1 LPDPASTLPAANTS
15 AAAGPSESVRRLAG
29 LLAILGWAALIAQA
43 GFSITRHIAL
53 GNGAAY
59 GVMMYTGY
67 FTILT
72 NTLCAGVATALA
84 LGARTTRPGQAVL
97 RRPAVIT
104 AAAVSILL
112 VGVIYHLLLRDI
124 HHPVGL
130 EYACNIA
137 LHYLMPPLFVLLWW
151 IAVPR
156 GALVWRDLWPVFAFP
171 AAYAVYVLARG
182 ELAGVYPYPFF
193 DVTKIGYASVLWN
206 AAGLSALFVATA
218 CVMLALKR
226 SSTTR

>member
-1 LPDPASTLPAANTS
+1 MSTINISGESLAVTSGPA
-15 AAAGPSESVRRLAG
+15 VRRLAV
-29 LLAILGWAALIAQA
+29 LLAVLGWTALVLQA
-43 GFSITRHIAL
+43 WISVTRHIAL

-72 NTLCAGVATALA
+72 NALCAAVATAVA
-84 LGARTTRPGQAVL
+84 LGARASPALQAL
-97 RRPAVIT
+97 RRPAFIT

-112 VGVIYHLLLRDI
+112 VGVIYHLLLRAI

-137 LHYLMPPLFVLLWW
+137 LHYLVPPLFVSFWW
-151 IAVPR
+151 LAVPR
-156 GALVWRDLWPVFAFP
+156 GVLVWRDLWLAFVFP

-182 ELAGVYPYPFF
+182 EIAGVYPYPFF
-193 DVTKIGYASVLWN
+193 DVTKLGYSDVLRN
-206 AAGLSALFVATA
+206 AVGLSGVFVATGLT
-218 CVMLALKR
+218 MLALKR

>member
-1 LPDPASTLPAANTS
+1 MSTINISGESLAVTSGPA
-15 AAAGPSESVRRLAG
+15 VRRIAV
-29 LLAILGWAALIAQA
+29 LLAVLGWAALMLQA
-43 GFSITRHIAL
+43 WISVTRHIAL

-72 NTLCAGVATALA
+72 NALCAAVATAVA
-84 LGARTTRPGQAVL
+84 LGARASPALQVL
-97 RRPAVIT
+97 RRPAFIT

-112 VGVIYHLLLRDI
+112 VGVIYHLLLRAI

-137 LHYLMPPLFVLLWW
+137 LHYLVPPLFVSFWW
-151 IAVPR
+151 LAVPR
-156 GALVWRDLWPVFAFP
+156 GVLVWRDLWLAFAFP

-182 ELAGVYPYPFF
+182 EIAGVYPYPFF
-193 DVTKIGYASVLWN
+193 DVTKLGYSDVLRN
-206 AAGLSALFVATA
+206 AVGLSGVFVATGLT
-218 CVMLALKR
+218 MLALKR

>member
-1 LPDPASTLPAANTS
+1 MSTINISGESLAVTSGPA
-15 AAAGPSESVRRLAG
+15 VRRIAV
-29 LLAILGWAALIAQA
+29 LLAVLGWTALVLQA
-43 GFSITRHIAL
+43 WISVTRHIAL

-72 NTLCAGVATALA
+72 NALCAAVATAVA
-84 LGARTTRPGQAVL
+84 LGARASPALQAL
-97 RRPAVIT
+97 RRPAFIT

-112 VGVIYHLLLRDI
+112 VGVIYHLLLRAI

-137 LHYLMPPLFVLLWW
+137 LHYLVPPLFVSFWW
-151 IAVPR
+151 LAVPR
-156 GALVWRDLWPVFAFP
+156 GVLAWRDLWLAFAFP

-182 ELAGVYPYPFF
+182 EIAGVYPYPFF
-193 DVTKIGYASVLWN
+193 DVTKLGYSDVLRN
-206 AAGLSALFVATA
+206 AVGLSGVFVATGLT
-218 CVMLALKR
+218 MLALKR

>member
-1 LPDPASTLPAANTS
+1 MSTINISGESLAVTSGPA
-15 AAAGPSESVRRLAG
+15 VRRLAV
-29 LLAILGWAALIAQA
+29 LLAVLGCTALVLQA
-43 GFSITRHIAL
+43 WISVTRHIAL

-72 NTLCAGVATALA
+72 NALCAAVATAVA
-84 LGARTTRPGQAVL
+84 LGARASPALQAL
-97 RRPAVIT
+97 RRPAFIT

-112 VGVIYHLLLRDI
+112 VGVIYHLLLRAI

-137 LHYLMPPLFVLLWW
+137 LHYLVPPLFVSFWW
-151 IAVPR
+151 LAVPR
-156 GALVWRDLWPVFAFP
+156 GVLVWRDLWLAFAFP

-182 ELAGVYPYPFF
+182 EIAGVYPYPFF
-193 DVTKIGYASVLWN
+193 DVTKLGYSDVLRN
-206 AAGLSALFVATA
+206 AVGLSGVFVATGLT
-218 CVMLALKR
+218 MLALKR

>member
-1 LPDPASTLPAANTS
+1 MSTINISGESLAVTSGPA
-15 AAAGPSESVRRLAG
+15 VRRIAV
-29 LLAILGWAALIAQA
+29 LLAVLGWTALVLQA
-43 GFSITRHIAL
+43 WISVTRHIAL

-72 NTLCAGVATALA
+72 NALCAAVATAVA
-84 LGARTTRPGQAVL
+84 LGARASPALQAL
-97 RRPAVIT
+97 RRPAFIT

-112 VGVIYHLLLRDI
+112 VGVIYHLLLRAI

-137 LHYLMPPLFVLLWW
+137 LHYLVPPLFVSFWW
-151 IAVPR
+151 LAVPR
-156 GALVWRDLWPVFAFP
+156 GVLVWRDLWLAFAFP

-182 ELAGVYPYPFF
+182 EIAGVYPYPFF
-193 DVTKIGYASVLWN
+193 DVTKLGYSDVLRN
-206 AAGLSALFVATA
+206 AVGLSGVFVATGLT
-218 CVMLALKR
+218 MLALKR

>member
-1 LPDPASTLPAANTS
+1 MSTINISGESLAVTSGPA
-15 AAAGPSESVRRLAG
+15 VRRLAV
-29 LLAILGWAALIAQA
+29 LLAVLGWAALMLQA
-43 GFSITRHIAL
+43 WISVTRHIAL

-72 NTLCAGVATALA
+72 NALCAAVATAVA
-84 LGARTTRPGQAVL
+84 LGARASPALQAL
-97 RRPAVIT
+97 RRPAFIT

-112 VGVIYHLLLRDI
+112 VGVIYHLLLRAI

-137 LHYLMPPLFVLLWW
+137 LHYLVPPLFVSFWW
-151 IAVPR
+151 LAVPR
-156 GALVWRDLWPVFAFP
+156 GVLVWRDLWLAFAFP

-182 ELAGVYPYPFF
+182 EIAGVYPYPFF
-193 DVTKIGYASVLWN
+193 DVTKLGYSDVLRN
-206 AAGLSALFVATA
+206 AVGLSGVFVATGLT
-218 CVMLALKR
+218 MLALKR
-226 SSTTR
+226 SSTTS

>member
-1 LPDPASTLPAANTS
+1 MSTINISGESLAVTSGPA
-15 AAAGPSESVRRLAG
+15 VRRLAV
-29 LLAILGWAALIAQA
+29 LLAVLGWAALMLQA
-43 GFSITRHIAL
+43 WISVTRHIAL

-72 NTLCAGVATALA
+72 NALCAAVATAVA
-84 LGARTTRPGQAVL
+84 LGARASPALQAL
-97 RRPAVIT
+97 RRPAFIT

-112 VGVIYHLLLRDI
+112 VGVIYHLLLRAI

-137 LHYLMPPLFVLLWW
+137 LHYLVPPLFVSFWW
-151 IAVPR
+151 LAVPR
-156 GALVWRDLWPVFAFP
+156 GVLVWRDLWLAFAFP

-182 ELAGVYPYPFF
+182 EIAGVYPYPFF
-193 DVTKIGYASVLWN
+193 DVTKLGYSDVLRN
-206 AAGLSALFVATA
+206 AVGLSGVFVATGLT
-218 CVMLALKR
+218 MLALKR

>member
-1 LPDPASTLPAANTS
+1 MSTINISGESLAVTSGPA
-15 AAAGPSESVRRLAG
+15 VRRLAV
-29 LLAILGWAALIAQA
+29 LLAVLGWAALMLQA
-43 GFSITRHIAL
+43 WISITRHIAL

-72 NTLCAGVATALA
+72 NALCAAVATAVA
-84 LGARTTRPGQAVL
+84 LGARASPALQAL
-97 RRPAVIT
+97 RRPAFIT

-112 VGVIYHLLLRDI
+112 VGVIYHLLLRAI

-137 LHYLMPPLFVLLWW
+137 LHYLVPPLFVVFWW
-151 IAVPR
+151 LAVPR
-156 GALVWRDLWPVFAFP
+156 GVLVWRDLWLAFAFP

-182 ELAGVYPYPFF
+182 EIAGVYPYPFF
-193 DVTKIGYASVLWN
+193 DVTKLGYSDVLRN
-206 AAGLSALFVATA
+206 AVGLSGVFVATGLT
-218 CVMLALKR
+218 MLALKR

>member
-1 LPDPASTLPAANTS
+1 MSTINISGESLAVTSGPA
-15 AAAGPSESVRRLAG
+15 VRRLAV
-29 LLAILGWAALIAQA
+29 LLAVLGWAALMLQA
-43 GFSITRHIAL
+43 WISVTRHIAL

-72 NTLCAGVATALA
+72 NALCAAVATAVA
-84 LGARTTRPGQAVL
+84 LGARASPALQAL
-97 RRPAVIT
+97 RRPAFIT

-112 VGVIYHLLLRDI
+112 VGVIYHLLLRAI

-137 LHYLMPPLFVLLWW
+137 LHYLVPPLFVVFWW
-151 IAVPR
+151 LAVPR
-156 GALVWRDLWPVFAFP
+156 GVLVWRDLWLAFEFP

-193 DVTKIGYASVLWN
+193 DVTKLGYSDVLRN
-206 AAGLSALFVATA
+206 AVGLSGVFVATGLT
-218 CVMLALKR
+218 MLALKR

>member
-1 LPDPASTLPAANTS
+1 MATINVNEDPLAVTRHHA
-15 AAAGPSESVRRLAG
+15 VQRLAV
-29 LLAILGWAALIAQA
+29 LLAVLGWTALVLQA
-43 GFSITRHIAL
+43 WISVTRHISL

-72 NTLCAGVATALA
+72 NALCAAVATAVA
-84 LGARTTRPGQAVL
+84 LGARVRPALQAL
-97 RRPAVIT
+97 RRPAFIT

-112 VGVIYHLLLRDI
+112 VGVIYHLLLRAI

-137 LHYLMPPLFVLLWW
+137 LHYLVPPLFVVFWW
-151 IAVPR
+151 LAVPR
-156 GALVWRDLWPVFAFP
+156 GVLVWRDLWLAFAFP
-171 AAYAVYVLARG
+171 AVYAVYVLARG

-193 DVTKIGYASVLWN
+193 DVTKLGYVDVLRN
-206 AAGLSALFVATA
+206 AAGLSAVFVTTAIALFAI
-218 CVMLALKR
+218 KR
-226 SSTTR
+226 TPIGR

>member
-1 LPDPASTLPAANTS
+1 MSTINISGESLAVTSGPA
-15 AAAGPSESVRRLAG
+15 VRRLAV
-29 LLAILGWAALIAQA
+29 LLAVLGWAALMLQA
-43 GFSITRHIAL
+43 WISITRHIAL

-72 NTLCAGVATALA
+72 NALCAAVATAVA
-84 LGARTTRPGQAVL
+84 LGARASPAFQAL
-97 RRPAVIT
+97 RRPAFIT

-112 VGVIYHLLLRDI
+112 VGVIYHLLLRAI

-137 LHYLMPPLFVLLWW
+137 LHYLVPPLFVSFWW
-151 IAVPR
+151 LAVPR
-156 GALVWRDLWPVFAFP
+156 GVLVWRDLWLAFAFP

-182 ELAGVYPYPFF
+182 EIAGVYPYPFF
-193 DVTKIGYASVLWN
+193 DVTKLGYSDVLRN
-206 AAGLSALFVATA
+206 AVGLSGVFVATGLT
-218 CVMLALKR
+218 MLALKR
-226 SSTTR
+226 SSTTS

>member
-1 LPDPASTLPAANTS
+1 MSTINISGESLAVTSGPA
-15 AAAGPSESVRRLAG
+15 VRRLAV
-29 LLAILGWAALIAQA
+29 LLAVLGWTALVLQA
-43 GFSITRHIAL
+43 WISVTRHIAL

-72 NTLCAGVATALA
+72 NALCAAVATAVA
-84 LGARTTRPGQAVL
+84 LGARASPALQAL
-97 RRPAVIT
+97 RRPAFIT

-112 VGVIYHLLLRDI
+112 VGVIYHLLLRAI
-124 HHPVGL
+124 LHPVGL

-137 LHYLMPPLFVLLWW
+137 LHYLVPPLFVSFWW
-151 IAVPR
+151 LAVPR
-156 GALVWRDLWPVFAFP
+156 GVLVWRDLWLAFAFP

-182 ELAGVYPYPFF
+182 EIAGVYPYPFF
-193 DVTKIGYASVLWN
+193 DVTKLGYSDVLRN
-206 AAGLSALFVATA
+206 AVGLSGVFVATGLT
-218 CVMLALKR
+218 MLALKR

>member
-1 LPDPASTLPAANTS
+1 MATIDVSGRPLAVAS
-15 AAAGPSESVRRLAG
+15 GPVVQRLAV
-29 LLAILGWAALIAQA
+29 LLAVLGWTALVLQA
-43 GFSITRHIAL
+43 WISVTRHIAL

-72 NTLCAGVATALA
+72 NALCAAVATAVA
-84 LGARTTRPGQAVL
+84 LGARASPALQAL
-97 RRPAVIT
+97 RRPAFIT

-112 VGVIYHLLLRDI
+112 VGVIYHLLLRAI

-137 LHYLMPPLFVLLWW
+137 LHYLVPPLFVSFWW
-151 IAVPR
+151 LAVPR
-156 GALVWRDLWPVFAFP
+156 GVLVWRDLWLAFAFP

-182 ELAGVYPYPFF
+182 EIAGVYPYPFF
-193 DVTKIGYASVLWN
+193 DVTKLGYSDVLRN
-206 AAGLSALFVATA
+206 AVGLSGVFVATGLT
-218 CVMLALKR
+218 MLALKR

>member
-1 LPDPASTLPAANTS
+1 MSTINISGESLAVTSGPA
-15 AAAGPSESVRRLAG
+15 VRRLAV
-29 LLAILGWAALIAQA
+29 LLAVLGWAALMLQA
-43 GFSITRHIAL
+43 WISITRHIAL

-72 NTLCAGVATALA
+72 NALCAAVATAVA
-84 LGARTTRPGQAVL
+84 LGARASPALQAL
-97 RRPAVIT
+97 RRPAFIT

-112 VGVIYHLLLRDI
+112 VGVIYHLLLRAI

-137 LHYLMPPLFVLLWW
+137 LHYLVPPLFVAFWW
-151 IAVPR
+151 
-156 GALVWRDLWPVFAFP
+156 LAFP

-182 ELAGVYPYPFF
+182 EIAGVYPYPFF
-193 DVTKIGYASVLWN
+193 DVTKLGYSDVLRN
-206 AAGLSALFVATA
+206 AVGLSGVFVATGLT
-218 CVMLALKR
+218 MLALKR

>member
-1 LPDPASTLPAANTS
+1 MSTINISGESLAVTSGPA
-15 AAAGPSESVRRLAG
+15 VRRLAV
-29 LLAILGWAALIAQA
+29 LLAVLGWTALVLQA
-43 GFSITRHIAL
+43 WISVTRHIAL

-72 NTLCAGVATALA
+72 NALCAAVATAVA
-84 LGARTTRPGQAVL
+84 LGARASPALQAL
-97 RRPAVIT
+97 RRPAFIT

-112 VGVIYHLLLRDI
+112 VGVIYHLLLRAI

-137 LHYLMPPLFVLLWW
+137 LHYLVPPLFVSFWW
-151 IAVPR
+151 LAVPR
-156 GALVWRDLWPVFAFP
+156 GVLVWRDLWLAFAFP

-182 ELAGVYPYPFF
+182 EIAGVYPYPFF
-193 DVTKIGYASVLWN
+193 DVTKLGYSDVLRN
-206 AAGLSALFVATA
+206 AVGLSGVFVATGLT
-218 CVMLALKR
+218 MLALKR

>member
-1 LPDPASTLPAANTS
+1 LLDLASTPS
-15 AAAGPSESVRRLAG
+15 ASVRRLAV
-29 LLAILGWAALIAQA
+29 LLAVLGWTALVLQA
-43 GFSITRHIAL
+43 WISVTRHIAL

-84 LGARTTRPGQAVL
+84 LGGRATPSWQTL
-97 RRPAVIT
+97 RRPAIIT

-130 EYACNIA
+130 ERACNVA
-137 LHYLMPPLFVLLWW
+137 LHYLVPPLFVLLWW

-156 GALVWRDLWPVFAFP
+156 GSLAWRDLWPAFAFP
-171 AAYAVYVLARG
+171 AAYALYVLARG
-182 ELAGVYPYPFF
+182 EIAGVYPYPFL
-193 DVTKIGYASVLWN
+193 DVSKIGYADTFRN
-206 AAGLSALFVATA
+206 AVGLSAVFVATA
-218 CVMLALKR
+218 AMLLALKKSPAIR
-226 SSTTR
+226 

>member
-1 LPDPASTLPAANTS
+1 MTRHRT
-15 AAAGPSESVRRLAG
+15 VQRLAV
-29 LLAILGWAALIAQA
+29 LLAVLGWTALVLQA
-43 GFSITRHIAL
+43 WISVTRHIAL

-72 NTLCAGVATALA
+72 NALCAAVATAVA
-84 LGARTTRPGQAVL
+84 LGARASPALQAL
-97 RRPAVIT
+97 RRPAFIT

-112 VGVIYHLLLRDI
+112 VGVIYHLLLRVL

-130 EYACNIA
+130 EYACNTA
-137 LHYLMPPLFVLLWW
+137 LHYLIPPLFVVFWW
-151 IAVPR
+151 LAVPR
-156 GALVWRDLWPVFAFP
+156 GVLVWRDLWLAFAFP

-182 ELAGVYPYPFF
+182 EIAGVYPYPFF
-193 DVTKIGYASVLWN
+193 DVTKLGYSDVLRN
-206 AAGLSALFVATA
+206 AVGLSGVFVATGLT
-218 CVMLALKR
+218 MLALKR

>member
-1 LPDPASTLPAANTS
+1 MSTINISGESLAVTSGPA
-15 AAAGPSESVRRLAG
+15 VRRLAV
-29 LLAILGWAALIAQA
+29 LLAVLGCTALVLQA
-43 GFSITRHIAL
+43 WISVTRHIAL

-72 NTLCAGVATALA
+72 NALCAAVATAVA
-84 LGARTTRPGQAVL
+84 LGARASPALQAL
-97 RRPAVIT
+97 RRPAFIT

-112 VGVIYHLLLRDI
+112 VGVIYHLLLRAI

-137 LHYLMPPLFVLLWW
+137 LHYLVPPLFVVFWW
-151 IAVPR
+151 LAVPR
-156 GALVWRDLWPVFAFP
+156 GVLVWRDLWLAFVFP

-182 ELAGVYPYPFF
+182 EIAGVYPYPFF
-193 DVTKIGYASVLWN
+193 DVTKLGYSDVLRN
-206 AAGLSALFVATA
+206 AVGLSGVFVATGLT
-218 CVMLALKR
+218 MLALKR

>member
-1 LPDPASTLPAANTS
+1 MSTINISGESLAVTSGPA
-15 AAAGPSESVRRLAG
+15 VRRLAV
-29 LLAILGWAALIAQA
+29 LLAVLGWAALMLQA
-43 GFSITRHIAL
+43 WISVTRHIAL

-72 NTLCAGVATALA
+72 NALCAAVATAVA
-84 LGARTTRPGQAVL
+84 LGARASPALQVL
-97 RRPAVIT
+97 RRPAFIT

-112 VGVIYHLLLRDI
+112 VGVIYHLLLRAI

-137 LHYLMPPLFVLLWW
+137 LHYLVPPLFVSFWW
-151 IAVPR
+151 LAVPR
-156 GALVWRDLWPVFAFP
+156 GVLVWRDLWLAFAFP

-182 ELAGVYPYPFF
+182 EIAGVYPYPFF
-193 DVTKIGYASVLWN
+193 DVTKLGYSDVLRN
-206 AAGLSALFVATA
+206 AVGLSGVFVATGLT
-218 CVMLALKR
+218 MLALKR

>member
-1 LPDPASTLPAANTS
+1 MSAINISGESLAVTSGPA
-15 AAAGPSESVRRLAG
+15 VRRLAV
-29 LLAILGWAALIAQA
+29 LLAVLGWAALMLQA
-43 GFSITRHIAL
+43 WISITRHIAL

-72 NTLCAGVATALA
+72 NALCAAVATAVA
-84 LGARTTRPGQAVL
+84 LGARASPALQAL
-97 RRPAVIT
+97 RRPAFIT

-112 VGVIYHLLLRDI
+112 VGVIYHLLLRAI
-124 HHPVGL
+124 HHPIGL

-137 LHYLMPPLFVLLWW
+137 LHYLVPPLFVSFWW
-151 IAVPR
+151 LAVPR
-156 GALVWRDLWPVFAFP
+156 GVLVWRDLWLAFAFP

-193 DVTKIGYASVLWN
+193 DVTKLGYSDVLRN
-206 AAGLSALFVATA
+206 AVGLSGVFVATGLT
-218 CVMLALKR
+218 MLALKR

>member
-1 LPDPASTLPAANTS
+1 MSTINISGESLAVTSGPA
-15 AAAGPSESVRRLAG
+15 VRRLAV
-29 LLAILGWAALIAQA
+29 LLAVLGWAALMLQA
-43 GFSITRHIAL
+43 WISITRHIAL

-72 NTLCAGVATALA
+72 NALCAAVATAVA
-84 LGARTTRPGQAVL
+84 LGARASPALQVL
-97 RRPAVIT
+97 RRPAFIT

-112 VGVIYHLLLRDI
+112 VGVIYHLLLRAL

-130 EYACNIA
+130 EYACNTA
-137 LHYLMPPLFVLLWW
+137 LHYLIPPLFVVFWW
-151 IAVPR
+151 LAVPR
-156 GALVWRDLWPVFAFP
+156 GVLVWRDLWLAFAFP
-171 AAYAVYVLARG
+171 AVYAVYVLARG

-193 DVTKIGYASVLWN
+193 DVTKLGYSDVLRN
-206 AAGLSALFVATA
+206 AVGLSGVFVATGLT
-218 CVMLALKR
+218 MLALKR

>member
-1 LPDPASTLPAANTS
+1 MSTINISGESLAVTSGPA
-15 AAAGPSESVRRLAG
+15 VRRLAV
-29 LLAILGWAALIAQA
+29 LLAVLGWAALMLQA
-43 GFSITRHIAL
+43 WISITRHIAL

-72 NTLCAGVATALA
+72 NALCAAVATAVA
-84 LGARTTRPGQAVL
+84 LGARASPALQAL
-97 RRPAVIT
+97 RRPAFIT

-112 VGVIYHLLLRDI
+112 VGVIYHLLLRAI

-137 LHYLMPPLFVLLWW
+137 LHYLVPPLFVSFWW
-151 IAVPR
+151 LAVPR
-156 GALVWRDLWPVFAFP
+156 GVLVWRDLWLAFAFP

-182 ELAGVYPYPFF
+182 EIAGVYPYPFF
-193 DVTKIGYASVLWN
+193 DVTKLGYSDVLRN
-206 AAGLSALFVATA
+206 AVGLSGVFVATGLT
-218 CVMLALKR
+218 MLALKR

>member
-1 LPDPASTLPAANTS
+1 MSTINISGESLAVTSGPA
-15 AAAGPSESVRRLAG
+15 VRRLAV
-29 LLAILGWAALIAQA
+29 LLAVLGWAALMLQA
-43 GFSITRHIAL
+43 WISVTRHIAL

-72 NTLCAGVATALA
+72 NALCAAVATAVA
-84 LGARTTRPGQAVL
+84 LGARASPALQVL
-97 RRPAVIT
+97 RRPAFIT

-112 VGVIYHLLLRDI
+112 VGVIYHLLLRAI

-137 LHYLMPPLFVLLWW
+137 LHYLVPPLFVVFWW
-151 IAVPR
+151 LAVPR
-156 GALVWRDLWPVFAFP
+156 GVLVWRDLWLAFAFP
-171 AAYAVYVLARG
+171 AVYAVYVLARG

-193 DVTKIGYASVLWN
+193 DVTKLGYSDVLRN
-206 AAGLSALFVATA
+206 AVGLSGVFVATGLT
-218 CVMLALKR
+218 MLALKR

>member
-1 LPDPASTLPAANTS
+1 MSTINISGESLAVTSGPA
-15 AAAGPSESVRRLAG
+15 VRRLAV
-29 LLAILGWAALIAQA
+29 LLAVLGWAALMLQA
-43 GFSITRHIAL
+43 WISITRHIAL

-72 NTLCAGVATALA
+72 NALCAAVATAVA
-84 LGARTTRPGQAVL
+84 LGARASPALQAL
-97 RRPAVIT
+97 RRPAFIT

-112 VGVIYHLLLRDI
+112 VGVIYHLLLRAI

-137 LHYLMPPLFVLLWW
+137 LHYLVPPLFVSFWW
-151 IAVPR
+151 LAVPR
-156 GALVWRDLWPVFAFP
+156 GVLVWRDLWLAFAFP

-182 ELAGVYPYPFF
+182 EIAGVYPYPFF
-193 DVTKIGYASVLWN
+193 DVTKLGYADVLRN
-206 AAGLSALFVATA
+206 AAGLSAVFVI
-218 CVMLALKR
+218 VGLIMVALKR
-226 SSTTR
+226 LASRRDAV

>member
-1 LPDPASTLPAANTS
+1 MSTINISGESLAVTSGPA
-15 AAAGPSESVRRLAG
+15 VRRLAV
-29 LLAILGWAALIAQA
+29 LLAVLGWAALMLQA
-43 GFSITRHIAL
+43 WISITRHIAL

-72 NTLCAGVATALA
+72 NALCAAVATAVA
-84 LGARTTRPGQAVL
+84 LGARASPALQVL
-97 RRPAVIT
+97 RRPAFIT

-112 VGVIYHLLLRDI
+112 VGVIYHLLLRAI

-137 LHYLMPPLFVLLWW
+137 LHYLVPPLFVSFWW
-151 IAVPR
+151 LAVPR
-156 GALVWRDLWPVFAFP
+156 GVLVWRDLWLAFAFP

-182 ELAGVYPYPFF
+182 EIAGVYPYPFF
-193 DVTKIGYASVLWN
+193 DVTKLGYSDVLRN
-206 AAGLSALFVATA
+206 AVGLSGVFVATGLT
-218 CVMLALKR
+218 MLALKR

>member
-1 LPDPASTLPAANTS
+1 MSTINISGESLAVTSGPA
-15 AAAGPSESVRRLAG
+15 VRRIAV
-29 LLAILGWAALIAQA
+29 LLAVLGWTALVLQA
-43 GFSITRHIAL
+43 WISVTRHIAL

-72 NTLCAGVATALA
+72 NALCAAVATAVA
-84 LGARTTRPGQAVL
+84 LGARASPALQVL
-97 RRPAVIT
+97 RRPAFIT

-112 VGVIYHLLLRDI
+112 VGVIYHLLLRAI

-137 LHYLMPPLFVLLWW
+137 LHYLVPPLFVVFWW
-151 IAVPR
+151 LAVPR
-156 GALVWRDLWPVFAFP
+156 GVLVWRDLWLAFAFP
-171 AAYAVYVLARG
+171 AVYAVYVLARG

-193 DVTKIGYASVLWN
+193 DVTKLGYSDVLRN
-206 AAGLSALFVATA
+206 AVGLSGVFVATGLT
-218 CVMLALKR
+218 MLALKR